1 MAGASW
7 KDLPM
12 ATLPA
17 DIDPDS
23 RFRLPLPKREALDEA
38 GRRVYDRVTDPKG
51 GTIVGIRGPAGIQLY
66 SPKLAEY
73 ARPLNSYLRFEC
85 GLGARTRE
93 IAILA
98 TAREFDSQFEWAAHE
113 PEALKEGV
121 PAELIDIIKHRKS
134 TAGLAAADAVVID
147 LAREYYRTR
156 KVSAATFARAAKQ
169 FAPGDLVNLVAL
181 MGNYAGTALLLAT
194 FDMQLPPGQAP
205 LLPVP

>member
-1 MAGASW
+1 MP
-7 KDLPM
+7 D
-12 ATLPA
+12 LPA

-23 RFRLPLPKREALDEA
+23 RFRLPLPKRDQLDEA
-38 GRRVYDRVTDPKG
+38 GKRIYDRVTDPKG

-85 GLGARTRE
+85 GFSPRLRE

-121 PAELIDIIKHRKS
+121 PAATIDIIKHRKS
-134 TAGLAAADAVVID
+134 TAGLPDAEAAVIE
-147 LAREYYRTR
+147 LAREFYRTK
-156 KVSAATFARAAKQ
+156 KVSSATFARAAKHY
-169 FAPGDLVNLVAL
+169 APGDLVNLVAL
-181 MGNYAGTALLLAT
+181 MGNYAGTALLLAA
-194 FDMQLPPGQAP
+194 FDMQLPPGQAA

>member
-1 MAGASW
+1 MP
-7 KDLPM
+7 D
-12 ATLPA
+12 LPA

-23 RFRLPLPKREALDEA
+23 RFRLPLPQRDQLDEA
-38 GRRVYDRVTDPKG
+38 GKRIYDRVTDPKG

-66 SPKLAEY
+66 SPKLAEI

-85 GLGARTRE
+85 GLSARLRE

-98 TAREFDSQFEWAAHE
+98 TARELDSQFEWAAHE

-121 PAELIDIIKHRKS
+121 PAATIDIIKHRKS
-134 TAGLAAADAVVID
+134 TTSLPDAEAAVIE
-147 LAREYYRTR
+147 LAREFYRTK
-156 KVSAATFARAAKQ
+156 KVSSATFARAAKHY
-169 FAPGDLVNLVAL
+169 APRELVNLVSL

-205 LLPVP
+205 LLPVS